1 VPRHWRLEVRNALLV
16 AERRDRLSV
25 DEVNRRLHALAALP
39 IHTDDEPR
47 LDVALALARA
57 HDLSIYD
64 ALYLE
69 LAQRHASALATLDA
83 ALARAAEAEGLAPI

>member
-1 VPRHWRLEVRNALLV
+1 MLV
-16 AERRDRLSV
+16 AERRDRLSA
-25 DEVNRRLHALAALP
+25 DEVNQRLNALAALP
-39 IHTDDEPR
+39 AHTDDEPS

-69 LAQRHASALATLDA
+69 LAQRRASALTTLDA
-83 ALARAAEAEGLAPI
+83 ARARAAAAEGLALI

>member
-1 VPRHWRLEVRNALLV
+1 MLV
-16 AERRDRLSV
+16 AERRDRLSA
-25 DEVNRRLHALAALP
+25 DEVNQRLNALAALP
-39 IHTDDEPR
+39 VQTDDDPS

-83 ALARAAEAEGLAPI
+83 ALARASEAEGIALI